1 MILLLESLHPD
12 AEALLQT
19 AQAVTL
25 VEDAG
30 SALALVQ
37 HETVNAILTR
47 GKGRIGAA
55 LIAACGG
62 SLRAVSRAGAGV
74 DTIDVAAARQRGVTV
89 IYAPGINAAS
99 TAEHT
104 FLLMLA
110 ITRRAYA
117 LAEQVKTGNW
127 AVRDTYEGVELR
139 GKTLGIVG
147 MGAIG
152 RQVAQRARA
161 FGMRVMYAN
170 RGEQA
175 VEGCEQLS
183 LAALLPQADLVS
195 LHVPLNDQTRGMLG
209 AAEFQRMKPG
219 AFLINAARGALVNKS
234 ALAAALHSGRLAGYA
249 ADVFDPQPPAAED
262 MALLCRPDVL
272 LTPHVAAITDK
283 TYRDVCLF
291 CARNVLAVLRGDTPD
306 AESVFA

>member
-12 AEALLQT
+12 AEALLKT
-19 AQAVTL
+19 AQVVTCA
-25 VEDAG
+25 EDAE
-30 SALALVQ
+30 SALATAQ
-37 HETVNAILTR
+37 HETVSAILTR
-47 GKGRIGAA
+47 GKGRISAA
-55 LIAACGG
+55 LIAACGD

-74 DTIDVAAARQRGVTV
+74 DTIDVAAARQCGATV

-104 FLLMLA
+104 ILLMLA

-117 LAEQVKTGNW
+117 LAEQVKAGNW
-127 AVRDTYEGVELR
+127 AVRDSYEGVELR

-152 RQVAQRARA
+152 RQVAQRAQA
-161 FGMRVMYAN
+161 FGMRVIYAS
-170 RGEQA
+170 RSERT
-175 VEGCEQLS
+175 VEGCEPVS
-183 LAALLPQADLVS
+183 IDALLPQSDLVS
-195 LHVPLNDQTRGMLG
+195 LHVPLNDQTRGMFG
-209 AAEFQRMKPG
+209 AAEFQRMKPD
-219 AFLINAARGALVNKS
+219 AFLINAARGALVNKA

-249 ADVFDPQPPAAED
+249 ADVFDPQPPPAED
-262 MALLCRPDVL
+262 MALICRPDVL